1 MAEKNRQILQ
11 HLRTSGSTA
20 YVQEN
25 LKSKAEKGEII
36 IQYDGEAASGT
47 SLWTLAKDGQKAVQ
61 FVNKEQVT
69 DMIATGAVVEV
80 NNIEAAV
87 GLASDGTYIVKTGT
101 TYLSGATTVESEID
115 ALDKALSGVQGQ
127 INGMDAASVAGEDKI
142 VSDVI
147 QTDGKI
153 TASTKNVT
161 EVKIGGYSVVDV
173 TNPSGATFKVAET
186 DTLGQALG
194 KLQGQINGMD
204 KTAEAVAGQVVT
216 TISEEDGK
224 VSEVKANVKDL
235 QLGGYEKTTATGAIA
250 SDDTINAAL
259 SKLENKAN
267 AITIS
272 NDDKSINVTSG
283 ENGTVINVNIKEGES
298 VIRKDGNGGLFTD
311 IKITGA
317 TQDELGRLGANVKEA
332 YKLLDSKGGQLGE
345 WIKIY
350 KDSALQKVY
359 LGHVDDALASDSS
372 PVVTSGT
379 GETAL
384 CFIYYTVEGKY
395 QLVAVNVESFLQ
407 ESEFKDGLSVDNH
420 QVKVKIDASSEKD
433 SQEGVNAPFLTVG
446 QDGLKLSGIKD
457 EITRNIEALDYTD
470 SAATGQYVTKVD
482 EADGKISVARANVS
496 EAVLNNYAKGT
507 DATPVAAA
515 DSINAAISKLE
526 NQIDKAKAAATTKV
540 EKDAQ
545 ANHLTLSSST
555 AADGS
560 VTYTIGESDIASK
573 TDLDAEIA
581 ARKAVDG
588 QTGETYTAN
597 ADANYISA
605 VKSLNAADV
614 QLDAILGKDETAG
627 EDNTGNTVFDT
638 TNTVA
643 KNISDIK
650 KGLAAFKSK
659 LTLSIDDDNKYI
671 DAKITTADSGTLI
684 TVSAITKD
692 IAESTSTASA
702 IADSYNV
709 KRFAVSK
716 IKADE
721 GVAHH
726 ASGVE
731 IVDSETNDG
740 FKQLSFAKLTIDCG
754 EF

>member
-1 MAEKNRQILQ
+1 MAKTNRQILQ
-11 HLRTSGSTA
+11 HLRTTGNTA
-20 YVQEN
+20 HVQTN
-25 LKSKAEKGEII
+25 LKDNAAQGEIA
-36 IQYDGEAASGT
+36 IQYEGSGASGT
-47 SLWTLAKDGQKAVQ
+47 SLWTLAKDGKKAVQ
-61 FVNKEQVT
+61 FVNKEQVA
-69 DMIATGAVVEV
+69 DMIKNGAVAEV
-80 NNIEAAV
+80 DKIETAV
-87 GLASDGTYIVKTGT
+87 GLADDGSYRPKTGT
-101 TYLSGATTVESEID
+101 AYLDSATTVEGEID
-115 ALDKALSGVQGQ
+115 ALDKALNGVQGQ
-127 INGMDAASVAGEDKI
+127 INGMDAASVANDNKI

-153 TASTKNVT
+153 TATTKNVT
-161 EVKIGGYSVVDV
+161 EVKLGGYTVGGDDSV
-173 TNPSGATFKVAET
+173 KVAAT
-186 DTLGQALG
+186 DTLGEALG

-204 KTAEAVAGQVVT
+204 KAAEAVAGQVVT

-235 QLGGYEKTTATGAIA
+235 QLGGYAKDANATGAIA
-250 SDDTINAAL
+250 STDTINAAL

-272 NDDKSINVTSG
+272 NDDKSINVTPG

-420 QVKVKIDASSEKD
+420 QVKVKIDASSEVDSKD
-433 SQEGVNAPFLTVG
+433 KPAPFLTVG
-446 QDGLKLSGIKD
+446 PDGLKLSGVKE
-457 EITRNIEALDYTD
+457 EITRKIEALDYTD
-470 SAATGQYVTKVD
+470 TAAAGQYVTKVD
-482 EADGKISVARANVS
+482 EADGKISVERANVS
-496 EAVLNNYAKGT
+496 DAVLNGYVKGEKPESTVITAT
-507 DATPVAAA
+507 DKLK
-515 DSINAAISKLE
+515 DAIAKLE
-526 NQIDKAKAAATTKV
+526 HQIDNAKAAATTKV
-540 EKDAQ
+540 VEGTDEG
-545 ANHLTLSSST
+545 NNMTIVPT
-555 AADGS
+555 TGVDES
-560 VTYTIGESDIASK
+560 VTYTVNLTDVASK
-573 TDLDAEIA
+573 KALDDEIA

-588 QTGETYTAN
+588 QTGQTYEAN
-597 ADANYISA
+597 ASANYINA
-605 VKSLNAADV
+605 VGSLNAADV
-614 QLDAILGKDETAG
+614 QLDAILGKDVTAG
-627 EDNTGNTVFDT
+627 EGNTGNTVFDT

-650 KGLAAFKSK
+650 KDLAAFKNK
-659 LTLSIDDDNKYI
+659 LTLSVNDDEKYI
-671 DAKITTADSGTLI
+671 ATSISVADTGTSI

-692 IAESTSTASA
+692 VSESTSTASA

-709 KRFAVSK
+709 KRFAVSQ
-716 IKADE
+716 IKADA

-731 IVDSETNDG
+731 ILDSGEGDG
-740 FKQLSFAKLTIDCG
+740 FRQLSFAKLTIDCG

>member
-11 HLRTSGSTA
+11 HLRTTGNTA

-25 LKSKAEKGEII
+25 LQSKAAQGEIA
-36 IQYDGEAASGT
+36 IQYDGTEASGT
-47 SLWTLAKDGQKAVQ
+47 SLWTLAKDGQTAVQ
-61 FVNKEQVT
+61 FVNKEQV
-69 DMIATGAVVEV
+69 DKMIENGAVAEV
-80 NNIEAAV
+80 DRIETAV
-87 GLASDGTYIVKTGT
+87 GLSSAGTYITKTGT
-101 TYLSGATTVESEID
+101 AYLDSATTVEGEID
-115 ALDKALSGVQGQ
+115 ALDKALNGVQNQ
-127 INGMDAASVAGEDKI
+127 INGMDAASVANDNKI

-147 QTDGKI
+147 QTDGQI
-153 TASTKNVT
+153 TATAKNVT
-161 EVKIGGYSVVDV
+161 AVKLEGYIEGSDD
-173 TNPSGATFKVAET
+173 SGKVADT

-204 KTAEAVAGQVVT
+204 KAASAANGEVVT
-216 TISEEDGK
+216 TISQVDGK
-224 VSEVKANVKDL
+224 VAETKANVKDL
-235 QLGGYEKTTATGAIA
+235 QLGGYAKDASATGAIEGT
-250 SDDTINAAL
+250 DTINAAL

-272 NDDKSINVTSG
+272 NADGSINVTPSAA
-283 ENGTVINVNIKEGES
+283 GTDINVNINSDEK
-298 VIRKDGNGGLFTD
+298 VIRKDGKGGLFTD

-317 TQDELGRLGANVKEA
+317 TQEELGGLGANVKEA
-332 YKLLDSKGGQLGE
+332 YKLLDSKGGQLGD

-350 KDSALQKVY
+350 KDSALKEVY
-359 LGHVDDALASDSS
+359 LGHVDDRLADVSS

-395 QLVAVNVESFLQ
+395 QLVPVNVESFLE

-420 QVKVKIDASSEKD
+420 QVKVKIADDSEKD
-433 SQEGVNAPFLTVG
+433 SQQDVNAPFLTVG
-446 QDGLKLSGIKD
+446 PNGLKLSGVKE
-457 EITRNIEALDYTD
+457 EITRKIEALDVTD
-470 SAATGQYVTKVD
+470 AAEAGKYVSAVNET
-482 EADGKISVARANVS
+482 DGKVSMTRANVS
-496 EAVLNNYAKGT
+496 DAVLNGYSKGEKPTDTAIAATDDVKGAFAKLEHQI
-507 DATPVAAA
+507 DAT
-515 DSINAAISKLE
+515 
-526 NQIDKAKAAATTKV
+526 KAAATTKV

-545 ANHLTLSSST
+545 ANHLTLTSST

-573 TDLDAEIA
+573 TALDAEIA

-588 QTGETYTAN
+588 QAGQTYVAN
-597 ADANYISA
+597 ANANYIKA
-605 VKSLNAADV
+605 VDSLNAADV
-614 QLDAILGKDETAG
+614 QLDAILGKDESAG
-627 EDNTGNTVFDT
+627 PGNSGNTVFDT

-650 KGLAAFKSK
+650 KDLAAFKNK
-659 LTLSIDDDNKYI
+659 LTLSVNDDDKYI
-671 DAKITTADSGTLI
+671 ATSISTADTGTVI

-692 IAESTSTASA
+692 IAVSENGASA

-709 KRFAVSK
+709 KRFAVSQ

-731 IVDSETNDG
+731 IVNSGEGDG
-740 FKQLSFAKLTIDCG
+740 FRQLSFAKLTIDCG

>member
-11 HLRTSGSTA
+11 HLRTTGNTA
-20 YVQEN
+20 YIQEN
-25 LKSKAEKGEII
+25 LQSKAAQGEIA
-36 IQYDGEAASGT
+36 IQYDGTEASGT
-47 SLWTLAKDGQKAVQ
+47 SLWTLAKDGKKAVQ
-61 FVNKEQVT
+61 FVNKEQVA
-69 DMIATGAVVEV
+69 DMIKNGAVAEV
-80 NNIEAAV
+80 DRIETAV
-87 GLASDGTYIVKTGT
+87 GLAEDGSYIVKTGT
-101 TYLSGATTVESEID
+101 TYLDSARTVEGEID
-115 ALDKALSGVQGQ
+115 ALDKALNGVQTQ
-127 INGMDAASVAGEDKI
+127 INGMDAGSVAGEDKI

-161 EVKIGGYSVVDV
+161 EVKLGGYTVGGDD
-173 TNPSGATFKVAET
+173 SGKVAAT

-204 KTAEAVAGQVVT
+204 KAAEAVAGQVVT

-224 VSEVKANVKDL
+224 VAEVKANVKDL
-235 QLGGYEKTTATGAIA
+235 QLGGYVKDTEAKGDIAAT
-250 SDDTINAAL
+250 DTINAAL

-272 NDDKSINVTSG
+272 NDDGSINVTPG
-283 ENGTVINVNIKEGES
+283 ATGTDINVKIKSDEK
-298 VIRKDGNGGLFTD
+298 VIRKDGKGGLFTD

-317 TQDELGRLGANVKEA
+317 TEAELGGLGANVKEA
-332 YKLLDSKGGQLGE
+332 YKLLDSNGGQLGD

-350 KDSALQKVY
+350 KDSALKKVY
-359 LGHVDDALASDSS
+359 LGHVDDALISENGPEYTD
-372 PVVTSGT
+372 GT

-384 CFIYYTVEGKY
+384 CFIYYTVDGKY

-407 ESEFKDGLSVDNH
+407 ESEFKDGLLIDNH
-420 QVKVKIDASSEKD
+420 QVKVKIDADSEKD
-433 SQEGVNAPFLTVG
+433 SQEQSAPFLTVG
-446 QDGLKLSGIKD
+446 PAGLKLSGIKE
-457 EITRNIEALDYTD
+457 EITRNIAALDYTD
-470 SAATGQYVTKVD
+470 TAADGQYVTKVD

-496 EAVLNNYAKGT
+496 DAVLNGYSKGEKPASTVITAT
-507 DATPVAAA
+507 DKLK
-515 DSINAAISKLE
+515 DAIAKLE
-526 NQIDKAKAAATTKV
+526 HQIDNAKAAATTKV
-540 EKDAQ
+540 VEGTDAG
-545 ANHLTLSSST
+545 NNMSIVPTT
-555 AADGS
+555 GADES
-560 VTYTIGESDIASK
+560 VTYTVNLTDVASK
-573 TDLDAEIA
+573 TALDAEIA

-588 QTGETYTAN
+588 QTGEAYVAN
-597 ADANYISA
+597 ANSNYISG
-605 VKSLNAADV
+605 VNSLNAADV

-627 EDNTGNTVFDT
+627 PRNSGNTVFDT

-650 KGLAAFKSK
+650 KDLAAFKNK
-659 LTLSIDDDNKYI
+659 LTLSVNDDDKYI
-671 DAKITTADSGTLI
+671 ATNISSDENGTVI

-692 IAESTSTASA
+692 ISASENGASA

-709 KRFAVSK
+709 KRFAVSQ

-731 IVDSETNDG
+731 IVNSGEGDG
-740 FKQLSFAKLTIDCG
+740 FRQLSFAKLTIDCG